1 MIYDI
6 PRLPVEWLMTYL
18 VYLSILEVLFD
29 ELQGWEA
36 FPTDN
41 TEMKL

>member
-1 MIYDI
+1 MIYNI
-6 PRLPVEWLMTYL
+6 TILPVEWFMTYL

-29 ELQGWEA
+29 ELQSWET

-41 TEMKL
+41 TKMKL